1 MALSPDTEPNVEVS
15 AGWQAAL
22 RELEHLAEHYA
33 GPINGRY
40 GQMAAG
46 VLRDVLLILRTGGLV
61 CEHRPPEP

>member
-1 MALSPDTEPNVEVS
+1 VS

-33 GPINGRY
+33 RPVNGKY

-61 CEHRPPEP
+61 CEHRRPEP